1 MSRVLK
7 ILLLFLL
14 LFLFPIKLVKADDK
28 FCLDRTGFIYPI
40 FDGPNCLNKDEELIS
55 QKEFTQLIDLDQNKR
70 LEKLTEVRKN
80 PEKYQEVIITVDKAK
95 ENTKK
100 KKELSSSEKRKLELE
115 QRKLARLANELK
127 KKEEFRIKK
136 EKRLLEQKKRRANI
150 ESKKLAKRKK

>member
-7 ILLLFLL
+7 ILLLFLI

-70 LEKLTEVRKN
+70 LEKLTEVRKILKN
-80 PEKYQEVIITVDKAK
+80 IKRQSLQLIKPKKIQ
-95 ENTKK
+95 K
-100 KKELSSSEKRKLELE
+100 KKELSSSEKE
-115 QRKLARLANELK
+115 N
-127 KKEEFRIKK
+127 
-136 EKRLLEQKKRRANI
+136 
-150 ESKKLAKRKK
+150 

>member
-1 MSRVLK
+1 MSRVFK
-7 ILLLFLL
+7 ILLFFLV

-55 QKEFTQLIDLDQNKR
+55 QREFTQLINLEQNKR

-80 PEKYQEVIITVDKAK
+80 PEKYQEEIITVDKAK

-100 KKELSSSEKRKLELE
+100 RRNFHLLKKENLSLSRENLQDWLM
-115 QRKLARLANELK
+115 N
-127 KKEEFRIKK
+127 
-136 EKRLLEQKKRRANI
+136 
-150 ESKKLAKRKK
+150 